1 MQYAMFIVVD
11 PEATE
16 ADDAAAPAIEDW
28 FEYMIGKG
36 SYLQGIR
43 LQPKSDATTVRVRNG
58 KVLIADGPFTESKE
72 WIAGLAIIECEDL
85 DAAIEQALKHNMA
98 YQGRLEIRPIHSMGG
113 PEAAERKGR
122 LRSGR
127 RHGDV
132 RDGRLVGAGPVRRQ
146 QREPDKHVPDV
157 RV

>member
-1 MQYAMFIVVD
+1 VSKSGKANVVRVTVRHLGGALSKERALKYAMFIVVD

-43 LQPKSDATTVRVRNG
+43 LQPRSDATTVKVRDG
-58 KVLIADGPFTESKE
+58 K
-72 WIAGLAIIECEDL
+72 
-85 DAAIEQALKHNMA
+85 A

-113 PEAAERKGR
+113 PEDAERKGR
-122 LRSGR
+122 LQSGR
-127 RHGDV
+127 RDRDAG
-132 RDGRLVGAGPVRRQ
+132 DGRLVSAGRVRR
-146 QREPDKHVPDV
+146 
-157 RV
+157 